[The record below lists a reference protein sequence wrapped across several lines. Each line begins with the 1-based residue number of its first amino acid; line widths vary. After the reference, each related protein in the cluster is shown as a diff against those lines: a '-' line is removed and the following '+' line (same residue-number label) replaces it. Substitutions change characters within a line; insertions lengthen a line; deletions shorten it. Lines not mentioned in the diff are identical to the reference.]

1 MTFFPRIIEAKL
13 ALNMLRPEA
22 FPMQAMDALEADLD
36 GPTIRRVSGLI
47 NPSGYTTDLL
57 RERFMTEAGLV
68 AITKDTACARLA
80 QELAREAIRSGADP
94 LQFTKDL
101 KQLWIAA
108 DYPSALEDIGGL
120 DEEVYVSEY
129 MGHTLSET
137 REMVRKHLL
146 QFAESPDVP

>member
-1 MTFFPRIIEAKL
+1 VTISK
-13 ALNMLRPEA
+13 
-22 FPMQAMDALEADLD
+22 DA
-36 GPTIRRVSGLI
+36 
-47 NPSGYTTDLL
+47 
-57 RERFMTEAGLV
+57 
-68 AITKDTACARLA
+68 ACARLA
-80 QELAREAIRSGADP
+80 QEFAREAIRSGADP

-101 KQLWIAA
+101 AQLWIAA
-108 DYPSALEDIGGL
+108 DYPSALQDIGSL

>member
-1 MTFFPRIIEAKL
+1 MTFFPRIVEAKL
-13 ALNMLRPEA
+13 ALNMICPEA
-22 FPMQAMDALEADLD
+22 FPMLAMDALEADLD
-36 GPTIRRVSGLI
+36 GQTIRRLSGLTR
-47 NPSGYTTDLL
+47 PSGYTTDLL
-57 RERFMTEAGLV
+57 RERFMAEAGLV
-68 AITKDTACARLA
+68 TISKDTACARLA
-80 QELAREAIRSGADP
+80 QELARGAIRSGADP

-108 DYPSALEDIGGL
+108 DYPSALQDIGGL

-137 REMVRKHLL
+137 REMVRKRFL